1 MYFTSKHKGFIPLES
16 KLLTGFTLI
25 ELLVVIS
32 IIGLLSSVVLASLGS
47 AREKARI
54 ATGKQF
60 SSIIK
65 HSIGD
70 QLVGEWNFDNDTAD
84 DSSGFGNDGVIV
96 GGATAVDGIMGRA
109 MSFDGVNDYV
119 EVGDSA
125 SLDVSTEATFEA
137 WLYPHSFA
145 NHHSAYEKNSAYML
159 YLGTGVEIA
168 GQKCF
173 RPHIYSSGWRYGS
186 IDFAATENN
195 WYHVVY
201 TYKSSTGVMKAYV
214 NGNEY
219 PIIWSSEPSAGE
231 MINNSATLLKIAGT
245 VRGVSTFD
253 GLIDEVRI
261 YGEVLTSAQIQK
273 HYAEGLKDHQT
284 LASK

>member
-109 MSFDGVNDYV
+109 MSFDGVNDYISLPDKSLNNGNALTV
-119 EVGDSA
+119 GLWFNTNDASKYQDMFDLNDPLGGVWMVTKNNLIQVSFQTVNNPLTYPVASNKWYYIVQVGDNGA
-125 SLDVSTEATFEA
+125 HKLF
-137 WLYPHSFA
+137 
-145 NHHSAYEKNSAYML
+145 
-159 YLGTGVEIA
+159 
-168 GQKCF
+168 
-173 RPHIYSSGWRYGS
+173 
-186 IDFAATENN
+186 
-195 WYHVVY
+195 
-201 TYKSSTGVMKAYV
+201 V
-214 NGNEY
+214 NGKLVSSNTQDVKSNISLKNGRIGEVDDNRAAEY
-219 PIIWSSEPSAGE
+219 F
-231 MINNSATLLKIAGT
+231 N
-245 VRGVSTFD
+245 
-253 GLIDEVRI
+253 GLIDDVRI
-261 YGEVLTSAQIQK
+261 YEEAFSSAQIQK

>member
-1 MYFTSKHKGFIPLES
+1 M
-16 KLLTGFTLI
+16 
-25 ELLVVIS
+25 
-32 IIGLLSSVVLASLGS
+32 GS

-109 MSFDGVNDYV
+109 MSFDGVNDYISLPDKSLNNGNALTV
-119 EVGDSA
+119 GLWFNTNDASKYQDMFDLNDPLGGVWMVTKNNLIQVSFQTVNNPLTYPVASNKWYYIVQVGDNGA
-125 SLDVSTEATFEA
+125 HKLF
-137 WLYPHSFA
+137 
-145 NHHSAYEKNSAYML
+145 
-159 YLGTGVEIA
+159 
-168 GQKCF
+168 
-173 RPHIYSSGWRYGS
+173 
-186 IDFAATENN
+186 
-195 WYHVVY
+195 
-201 TYKSSTGVMKAYV
+201 V
-214 NGNEY
+214 NGKLVSSNTQDVKSNISLKNGRIGEVDDNRAAEY
-219 PIIWSSEPSAGE
+219 F
-231 MINNSATLLKIAGT
+231 N
-245 VRGVSTFD
+245 
-253 GLIDEVRI
+253 GLIDDVRI
-261 YGEVLTSAQIQK
+261 YEEAFSSAQIQK